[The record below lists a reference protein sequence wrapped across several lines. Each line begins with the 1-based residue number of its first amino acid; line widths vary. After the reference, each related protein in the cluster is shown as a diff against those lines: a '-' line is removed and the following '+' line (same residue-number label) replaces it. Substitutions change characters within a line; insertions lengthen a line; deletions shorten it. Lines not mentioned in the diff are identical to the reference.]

1 LKVFALFVKC
11 FIYIDFLIITMYII
25 WNIYFKNLYELLMS
39 QIKEIATW
47 LERTESI
54 LLVGG
59 STWTIDDACGEIALY
74 YALTKAGKK
83 VTALSPDSVP
93 ENIEFL
99 PNTKSIGRT
108 LAAENEFVLSI
119 ATGENEIVDMRQRVT
134 DGRVDIIVVGKDRP
148 FRASDVSFKKT
159 SQSFDA
165 IVTLGLDSLD
175 QAGQIFSTHPE
186 LFSSTPIINLS
197 VSLKN
202 EYFGRFNVVDPSKS
216 SVSEMVADLIQSS
229 DTFSEHLDSTLATTL
244 LTGVLSATDSFLSP
258 LTTANSLRL
267 ASTLQ
272 TAGADQP
279 QIIEHLFKEKT
290 YKNLKVLGQILTNLE
305 LSDSHKI
312 AWSYVTQSQFENLN
326 SGPGDI
332 DHWAEQILRHTNE
345 TDFFL
350 LLLETE
356 EGIKVLIRAGQD
368 HASFNDLSTLFS
380 GESEHLSK
388 GLNLV
393 FAGKN
398 MNDTLSEMIDGM
410 TKYQAKRL
418 RLPEDTPLHLMK
430 IEHHEVTQQNLLEK
444 LQSKKSASDKAFSP
458 ETIPFA
464 IGI

>member
-1 LKVFALFVKC
+1 
-11 FIYIDFLIITMYII
+11 
-25 WNIYFKNLYELLMS
+25 MS

-59 STWTIDDACGEIALY
+59 SPWTIDDACSEIALY

-93 ENIEFL
+93 DNIQFL
-99 PNTKSIGRT
+99 PNTKSVGKT
-108 LAAENEFVLSI
+108 LATKNEFVLSI
-119 ATGENEIVDMRQRVT
+119 ATGENEIMDMRQRVT

-148 FRASDVSFKKT
+148 FASSDITFKKT
-159 SQSFDA
+159 SEKFDA
-165 IVTLGLDSLD
+165 IVTFGLNSLD
-175 QAGQIFSTHPE
+175 QAGNIFSNHPE
-186 LFSSTPIINLS
+186 LFASTPIINLS

-202 EYFGRFNVVDPSKS
+202 QYFGRFNVVDPSKS
-216 SVSEMVADLIQSS
+216 SVSEMVADLIQGSKVLS
-229 DTFSEHLDSTLATTL
+229 KHLDSTLATTL
-244 LTGVLSATDSFLSP
+244 LTGILSATDSFLSP

-305 LSDSHKI
+305 LSDSHKL

-326 SGPGDI
+326 AGPGDI
-332 DHWAEQILRHTNE
+332 DHWSEQILRHTNE

-350 LLLETE
+350 LLLETDQ
-356 EGIKVLIRAGQD
+356 GIKVLIRSGQD
-368 HASFNDLSTLFS
+368 HASFEDLIS
-380 GESEHLSK
+380 
-388 GLNLV
+388 V
-393 FAGKN
+393 FAAESTVLSNGVDLLFAQKN
-398 MNDTLSEMIDGM
+398 MNDTLSEVIDAM
-410 TKYQAKRL
+410 TKYQARRL
-418 RLPEDTPLHLMK
+418 RLPDDMPLHLMK
-430 IEHHEVTQQNLLEK
+430 IEHHEVTHENLLEK
-444 LQSKKSASDKAFSP
+444 LKSKQIAVEKSVSP

-464 IGI
+464 IGK